1 MSLGPSYSGSTL
13 SMRQA
18 LESLPALCLPEVET
32 LHVRIVTGTATSPRN
47 PIVLQNPLGSAA
59 PVSCRGKPVPLDVTY
74 TATVHDDGTLRRALH
89 DELARINP
97 AWRNGNRVALLV
109 ESNTPW
115 GAGLEPPKNGTQ
127 AGAAATATDV
137 FGEALRLH
145 FPLHVSHLA
154 AVPDRRSIAPQLS
167 RGIPLVPK
175 AAILR
180 LEDSVTPM
188 DKLPTFTPDTS
199 APTIDLV
206 LLRTLDNLERQGI
219 GAVGIFAT
227 DVRDFL
233 FLAREI
239 NRVAPNVLLFGAEP
253 NILMLHHEYQPFV
266 RGAIVASTYPLYS
279 RTQALTGRSKRRKQ
293 FTSMGAQGR
302 YNALL
307 HLLGRDELLLDYATP
322 TAASEE
328 AGRQKPDPWVLV
340 AGQHG
345 FLPLGTRRVAGGVYP
360 TMMTPAS
367 RAEPPDVDPPA
378 YLFATWQ
385 KQVFWMLPA
394 LLAAAHLG
402 LIVVSRY
409 HRVPGLT
416 AFATHRVHRPLHA
429 SAARLRG
436 YRWRQHSLEAERRL
450 LILVSALCLTLFLG
464 WQLRLWSLVYA
475 SDPRGYVLMALSG
488 AGGVAALLLG
498 IALAVVS
505 ARRVMLAGR
514 YRRSIR
520 KARAGPARRW
530 YDGLRDTGPELL
542 SFFAVILGLTMGA
555 FVWYYAIVWPFTD
568 ATGLFTIERTMRV
581 GSLTSPAPQIIALL
595 AVPYVWSVWSLR
607 TLHFHAV
614 TAPDAIVILR
624 YIIYFDQRD
633 RQLERELRW
642 AIVSSIHQI
651 GKYQFAPLLWV
662 IGVLLLVGPRLA
674 SIDGPV
680 MGAALMTGTALGLMA
695 VIIEVSQAAWLGRR
709 VKVVLERLRLHPLG
723 AVVGSLSGGPIDWR
737 PSLQPPH
744 GTARRLLL
752 RGLVELSPGAATQ
765 LASEDPKL
773 TLLRTD
779 TWQAALEHA
788 RLRATVLHRLY
799 WRQQRTPEDQWQRA
813 EQFVALIIALL
824 VRTLVT
830 RVVRGLGI
838 AVGLGLVLFG
848 GHLLYMFSGRNLALM
863 IDLAV
868 LCVTAIIAARILI
881 KIERD
886 HVLSVLWKGTP
897 GALGWNSGLLLRA
910 LTYVAIPLLTLFA
923 IRFPEAG
930 GQLLGWIEPLR
941 QLLPTP

>member
-1 MSLGPSYSGSTL
+1 MYLGPSYSGSTL

-18 LESLPALCLPEVET
+18 LESLPALCLPDVET
-32 LHVRIVTGTATSPRN
+32 VHVRIVTGTATSPRN
-47 PIVLQNPLGSAA
+47 PTVLQNPLGSAA
-59 PVSCRGKPVPLDVTY
+59 PASCRGKPVPLDVTY

-127 AGAAATATDV
+127 AGAAAAATDV

-293 FTSMGAQGR
+293 FTSMGSQGR

-385 KQVFWMLPA
+385 KQVLWMLPA

-409 HRVPGLT
+409 RRVPGLT
-416 AFATHRVHRPLHA
+416 AFATHRVHRPA
-429 SAARLRG
+429 SRLGGAAARLPLAAAQPRSRAASAHPG
-436 YRWRQHSLEAERRL
+436 QRALPDAVSRVAAPSLE
-450 LILVSALCLTLFLG
+450 
-464 WQLRLWSLVYA
+464 
-475 SDPRGYVLMALSG
+475 P
-488 AGGVAALLLG
+488 GV
-498 IALAVVS
+498 
-505 ARRVMLAGR
+505 
-514 YRRSIR
+514 
-520 KARAGPARRW
+520 
-530 YDGLRDTGPELL
+530 
-542 SFFAVILGLTMGA
+542 
-555 FVWYYAIVWPFTD
+555 
-568 ATGLFTIERTMRV
+568 RV
-581 GSLTSPAPQIIALL
+581 GP
-595 AVPYVWSVWSLR
+595 
-607 TLHFHAV
+607 
-614 TAPDAIVILR
+614 
-624 YIIYFDQRD
+624 
-633 RQLERELRW
+633 
-642 AIVSSIHQI
+642 
-651 GKYQFAPLLWV
+651 
-662 IGVLLLVGPRLA
+662 
-674 SIDGPV
+674 
-680 MGAALMTGTALGLMA
+680 
-695 VIIEVSQAAWLGRR
+695 
-709 VKVVLERLRLHPLG
+709 
-723 AVVGSLSGGPIDWR
+723 
-737 PSLQPPH
+737 
-744 GTARRLLL
+744 
-752 RGLVELSPGAATQ
+752 
-765 LASEDPKL
+765 
-773 TLLRTD
+773 
-779 TWQAALEHA
+779 A
-788 RLRATVLHRLY
+788 RLRADGAQWRRRRRRPAARHRAGGRLGAA
-799 WRQQRTPEDQWQRA
+799 RDARG
-813 EQFVALIIALL
+813 ALPAFNPQGA
-824 VRTLVT
+824 RRSGATLVT
-830 RVVRGLGI
+830 TGC
-838 AVGLGLVLFG
+838 A
-848 GHLLYMFSGRNLALM
+848 
-863 IDLAV
+863 
-868 LCVTAIIAARILI
+868 T
-881 KIERD
+881 RD
-886 HVLSVLWKGTP
+886 PSCCR
-897 GALGWNSGLLLRA
+897 SSR
-910 LTYVAIPLLTLFA
+910 
-923 IRFPEAG
+923 
-930 GQLLGWIEPLR
+930 
-941 QLLPTP
+941 